1 MKRALLLSLLV
12 GCAHSTI
19 GDTEIKD
26 TKENREIL
34 QLVKEYR
41 DALQSLDA
49 DAVLDLVSPVY
60 YESNGNSSDDDDYD
74 YRQLSNTLHENF
86 SRTRRMRVDVR
97 VDMIEVDENTAYA
110 DIFYEI
116 RVQNDY
122 PSGLKWETRA
132 DRTRLRFRRE
142 EDGRWLLTA
151 GL

>member
-1 MKRALLLSLLV
+1 VKRALLLSLLA

-34 QLVKEYR
+34 QVVREYR

-49 DAVLDLVSPVY
+49 DAVLDLISPAY
-60 YESNGNSSDDDDYD
+60 YESNANSSDDDDYD
-74 YRQLSNTLHENF
+74 YRELAKTLHENF
-86 SRTRRMRVDVR
+86 SRTRRIRVDVR
-97 VDMIEVDENTAYA
+97 VDMVEVDEDQAYA
-110 DIFYEI
+110 EVFYEI
-116 RVQNDY
+116 RAQNDY

-142 EDGRWLLTA
+142 DGRWLLTA